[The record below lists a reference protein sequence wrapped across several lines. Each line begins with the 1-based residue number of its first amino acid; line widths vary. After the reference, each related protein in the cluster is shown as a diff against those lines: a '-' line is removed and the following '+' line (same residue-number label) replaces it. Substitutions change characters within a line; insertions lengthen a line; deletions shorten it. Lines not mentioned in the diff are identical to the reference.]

1 MAYTGFSLEGKTAL
15 VVGGTSGL
23 GKAISLG
30 LAASGANVVPTGRR
44 PGEVSKTAEEIRR
57 LGAKS
62 LEAAGDAT
70 DRKSLQQ
77 VIDKVVGE
85 FGAIDILVN
94 SAGITKKGPS
104 EDFAEEDWNNI
115 INLNVNGLWNAC
127 QLVGRVMKERKKGKI
142 INIASLASFVAMN
155 QVTAYCAS
163 KGAVAQI
170 TRALGSEWAQY
181 NINVNAIA
189 PGVFETPMN
198 TKLIN
203 QPERKQKIL
212 SRTPMG
218 RFGNV
223 EEVQG
228 AAIFLASE
236 SSNFVTGE
244 VLAVDG
250 GFLAVG
256 V

>member
-94 SAGITKKGPS
+94 SAGMTKKGPS

>member
-23 GKAISLG
+23 GKAICLG

-44 PGEVSKTAEEIRR
+44 AEEVSKTAEEIRG
-57 LGAKS
+57 LGRKS

-94 SAGITKKGPS
+94 SAGMIKKGPS

-189 PGVFETPMN
+189 PGVFDTPLN
-198 TKLIN
+198 TKIIN
-203 QPERKQKIL
+203 QPERKQKIF

-218 RFGNV
+218 RFGRV
-223 EEVQG
+223 EEIQG

>member
-30 LAASGANVVPTGRR
+30 LAASGANVAPTGRR

-94 SAGITKKGPS
+94 SAGMTKKGPS

>member
-1 MAYTGFSLEGKTAL
+1 MAYSGFSLEGKTA
-15 VVGGTSGL
+15 VVMGGTSGL
-23 GKAISLG
+23 GKSIALG
-30 LAASGANVVPTGRR
+30 FAESGANVVGTGRR
-44 PGEVSKTAEEIRR
+44 AEEVTKTAAEVRAK
-57 LGAKS
+57 GAKS
-62 LEAAGDAT
+62 LEVPCDAT
-70 DRKSLQQ
+70 RRESLQQ
-77 VIDKVVGE
+77 LIDQVVGE

-94 SAGITKKGPS
+94 SAGRIKKGPS

-189 PGVFETPMN
+189 PGIFETPLN

-218 RFGNV
+218 RFGSV
-223 EEVQG
+223 EEIQG

-256 V
+256 F